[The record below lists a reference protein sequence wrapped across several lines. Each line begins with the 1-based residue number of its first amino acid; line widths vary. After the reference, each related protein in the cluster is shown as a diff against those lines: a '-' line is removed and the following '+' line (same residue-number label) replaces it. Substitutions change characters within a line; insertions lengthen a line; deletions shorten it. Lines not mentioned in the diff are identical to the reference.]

1 MCGKLSHLDTSPS
14 EDDHRHLYLFET
26 FGSDPYLPANSSID
40 GDRKDGP
47 TCVKVAGRDP
57 R

>member
-1 MCGKLSHLDTSPS
+1 MCGKHSHLDTSPS
-14 EDDHRHLYLFET
+14 EDDYRHLYLFET